1 VRGLAAIEAEGLR
14 KVFGKVVALDG
25 VSFSVKE
32 GELFGLLGP
41 NGAGKT
47 TTINI
52 LTTLIR
58 PTSGSAK
65 VWGYDV
71 GTETSKV
78 RSVIGLVPQDLTV
91 DDELTGIE
99 NLKLMASLYH
109 VPKDV
114 AERRIEEVLELV
126 DLKEAARRRV
136 ETYSGGMRKR
146 LELAAAL
153 IHRPKVLFLDEPTL
167 GLDVQTR
174 AHIWDYIRRLVR
186 EEHLTVLMTTHY
198 MDEADANCDRIAVID
213 RGRIMAIGSPRELK
227 AAHGSDVIELE
238 VQGNGVDVQ
247 SLVKEVRGVLDF
259 RIEGNRAT
267 LRVEKGEEVLP
278 ELMGRMIGRGVTVKR
293 IEMRRP
299 TLDEVFIALTGRSI
313 REEQGSWEEVFR
325 QSLNIRR
332 VRA

>member
-1 VRGLAAIEAEGLR
+1 VPAIEAEDLR
-14 KVFGKVVALDG
+14 KVFGDVVAVDG
-25 VSFSVKE
+25 ISFSVEE

-58 PTSGSAK
+58 PTSGSAR

-71 GTETSKV
+71 RTETSKV

-99 NLKLMASLYH
+99 NLRLMASLYH

-114 AERRIEEVLELV
+114 AEKRIEEVLELV
-126 DLKEAARRRV
+126 DLKEASKRKV

-186 EEHLTVLMTTHY
+186 EEQLTVLMTTHY
-198 MDEADANCDRIAVID
+198 MEEADANCDRVAVID
-213 RGRIMAIGSPRELK
+213 RGKIMAIGSPRELK

-238 VQGNGVDVQ
+238 VQGNGIDLH
-247 SLVKEVRGVLDF
+247 SLVNGVGGVLD
-259 RIEGNRAT
+259 
-267 LRVEKGEEVLP
+267 LRVEGSRAVLKVSRGEEVLP
-278 ELMGRMIGRGVTVKR
+278 ELVGRLIGGGAIVRR

-299 TLDEVFIALTGRSI
+299 TLDEVFISLTGRSI
-313 REEQGSWEEVFR
+313 REEHGSWEEVFR
-325 QSLNIRR
+325 QRLNIRR
-332 VRA
+332 VRG

>member
-1 VRGLAAIEAEGLR
+1 MPAIEAENLR
-14 KVFGKVVALDG
+14 KVFGNVVAVDG
-25 VSFSVKE
+25 ISFSVEE

-47 TTINI
+47 TTINV
-52 LTTLIR
+52 LTTLIK
-58 PTSGSAK
+58 PTSGSAR
-65 VWGYDV
+65 VWGFDV
-71 GTETSKV
+71 RTEASKV

-126 DLKEAARRRV
+126 DLKEASKRKV

-174 AHIWDYIRRLVR
+174 MHIWDYIRRLVR
-186 EEHLTVLMTTHY
+186 EEQLTVLMTTHY
-198 MDEADANCDRIAVID
+198 MEEADANCDRIAVID
-213 RGRIMAIGSPRELK
+213 RGKIMAIGSPRELK
-227 AAHGSDVIELE
+227 AAHGSDVVELE
-238 VQGNGVDVQ
+238 VQGNGIDLH
-247 SLVKEVRGVLDF
+247 SLVGGVRGVLDL
-259 RIEGNRAT
+259 RVEGSRAT
-267 LRVEKGEEVLP
+267 LKVSRGEEVLP
-278 ELMGRMIGRGVTVKR
+278 ELVGRLISGGVIVKR

-299 TLDEVFIALTGRSI
+299 TLDEVFVNLTGRSI

-332 VRA
+332 VRR

>member
-1 VRGLAAIEAEGLR
+1 MPAIEAEDLR
-14 KVFGKVVALDG
+14 KVFGDVVAVDG
-25 VSFSVKE
+25 ISFSVEE

-58 PTSGSAK
+58 PTSGSAR

-71 GTETSKV
+71 RTETSKV

-99 NLKLMASLYH
+99 NLRLMASLYH

-114 AERRIEEVLELV
+114 AEKRTEEVLELV
-126 DLKEAARRRV
+126 DLKEASKRKV

-174 AHIWDYIRRLVR
+174 AHIWEYIRRLVR
-186 EEHLTVLMTTHY
+186 EEQLTVLMTTHY
-198 MDEADANCDRIAVID
+198 MEEADANCDRVAVID
-213 RGRIMAIGSPRELK
+213 RGKIMAIGSPRELK

-238 VQGNGVDVQ
+238 VQGNGIDLH
-247 SLVKEVRGVLDF
+247 SLVKGVGGVLD
-259 RIEGNRAT
+259 
-267 LRVEKGEEVLP
+267 LRVEGSRAVLKVSRGEEVLP
-278 ELMGRMIGRGVTVKR
+278 ELVGRLIGGGAIVRR

-299 TLDEVFIALTGRSI
+299 TLDEVFISLTGRSI
-313 REEQGSWEEVFR
+313 REEHGSWEEVFR
-325 QSLNIRR
+325 QRLNIRR
-332 VRA
+332 VRG

>member
-1 VRGLAAIEAEGLR
+1 MAIEAESLR
-14 KVFGKVVALDG
+14 KVFGSVVALDG
-25 VSFSVKE
+25 VSFAVEE
-32 GELFGLLGP
+32 GEVFGLLGP

-58 PTSGSAK
+58 PTSGSAR

-71 GTETSKV
+71 RTETSKV

-91 DDELTGIE
+91 DAELTGIE
-99 NLKLMASLYH
+99 NLKLMAALYH
-109 VPKDV
+109 VPKHV
-114 AERRIEEVLELV
+114 AERRIEDVLELV
-126 DLKEAARRRV
+126 DLREAARRRV

-153 IHRPKVLFLDEPTL
+153 VHRPRVLFLDEPTL

-186 EEHLTVLMTTHY
+186 EEQLTVLMTTHY
-198 MDEADANCDRIAVID
+198 MEEADANCDRIAVID
-213 RGRIMAIGSPRELK
+213 RGRIMAIGTPRELK
-227 AAHGSDVIELE
+227 ARHGSDVIELE
-238 VQGNGVDVQ
+238 VQGDGVDPQ
-247 SLVKEVRGVLDF
+247 PLVRGVGGVTDV
-259 RIEGNRAT
+259 RVSGNRVT
-267 LRVEKGEEVLP
+267 VRVVRGEEALP
-278 ELMGRMIGRGVTVKR
+278 ELMRRLLSNGLSVRR

-325 QSLNIRR
+325 QSMNVRR

>member
-1 VRGLAAIEAEGLR
+1 MGVPAIEAEDLR
-14 KVFGKVVALDG
+14 KVFGDVVAVD
-25 VSFSVKE
+25 VISFSVEE

-47 TTINI
+47 TTI

-58 PTSGSAK
+58 PTSGSAR

-71 GTETSKV
+71 RTETSKV

-99 NLKLMASLYH
+99 NLRLMASLYH

-114 AERRIEEVLELV
+114 AEKRIEEVLELV
-126 DLKEAARRRV
+126 DLKEASKRKV

-186 EEHLTVLMTTHY
+186 EEQLTVLMTTHY
-198 MDEADANCDRIAVID
+198 MEEADANCDRVAVID
-213 RGRIMAIGSPRELK
+213 RGKIMAIGSPRELK

-238 VQGNGVDVQ
+238 VQGNGIDLH
-247 SLVKEVRGVLDF
+247 SLVNGVGGVLDLRF
-259 RIEGNRAT
+259 EGSRAV
-267 LRVEKGEEVLP
+267 LKVSRGEEVLP
-278 ELMGRMIGRGVTVKR
+278 ELVGRLIGGGAIVRR

-299 TLDEVFIALTGRSI
+299 TLDEVFISLTGRSI
-313 REEQGSWEEVFR
+313 REEHGSWEEVFR
-325 QSLNIRR
+325 QRLNIRR
-332 VRA
+332 VRG

>member
-1 VRGLAAIEAEGLR
+1 MPAIESENLR
-14 KVFGKVVALDG
+14 KVFGSVVAVDG
-25 VSFSVKE
+25 VSFSVEE

-58 PTSGSAK
+58 PTSGSAR

-78 RSVIGLVPQDLTV
+78 RRVIGLVPQDLTV
-91 DDELTGIE
+91 DGELTGIE
-99 NLKLMASLYH
+99 NLKLMASLYR
-109 VPKDV
+109 VPGDV
-114 AERRIEEVLELV
+114 AGRRIEEVLELV
-126 DLKEAARRRV
+126 DLKEAAKRRV

-153 IHRPKVLFLDEPTL
+153 IHRPRVLFLDEPTL

-174 AHIWDYIRRLVR
+174 AHIWEYIRRLVR
-186 EEHLTVLMTTHY
+186 EEQLTVLMTTHY
-198 MDEADANCDRIAVID
+198 MEEADANCDRIAVID
-213 RGRIMAIGSPRELK
+213 RGKIMAIGSPRDLK

-238 VQGNGVDVQ
+238 VQGNGIDLS
-247 SLVKEVRGVLDF
+247 SLVREVRGILDL
-259 RIEGNRAT
+259 RVDGSRAT
-267 LRVEKGEEVLP
+267 LRVARGEEVLP
-278 ELMGRMIGRGVTVKR
+278 ELVSRLIGRGAVVRR

-299 TLDEVFIALTGRSI
+299 TLDEVFISLTGRSI

-325 QSLNIRR
+325 RSLNIRR
-332 VRA
+332 LRG

>member
-1 VRGLAAIEAEGLR
+1 MGVPAIEAEDLR
-14 KVFGKVVALDG
+14 KVFGDVVAVDG
-25 VSFSVKE
+25 ISFSVEE

-58 PTSGSAK
+58 PTSGSAR

-71 GTETSKV
+71 RTETSKV

-99 NLKLMASLYH
+99 NLRLMASLYH

-114 AERRIEEVLELV
+114 AEKRIEEVLELV

-186 EEHLTVLMTTHY
+186 EEQLTVLMTTHY
-198 MDEADANCDRIAVID
+198 MEEADANCDRVAVID
-213 RGRIMAIGSPRELK
+213 RGKIMAIGSPRELK

-238 VQGNGVDVQ
+238 VQGNGIDLH
-247 SLVKEVRGVLDF
+247 SLVNGVGGVLD
-259 RIEGNRAT
+259 
-267 LRVEKGEEVLP
+267 LRVEGSRAVLKVSRGEEVLP
-278 ELMGRMIGRGVTVKR
+278 ELVGRLIGGGAIVRR

-299 TLDEVFIALTGRSI
+299 TLDEVFISLTGRSI
-313 REEQGSWEEVFR
+313 REEHGSWEEVFR
-325 QSLNIRR
+325 QRLNIRR
-332 VRA
+332 VRG

>member
-1 VRGLAAIEAEGLR
+1 MPAIEAENLR
-14 KVFGKVVALDG
+14 KVFGNIVAVDG
-25 VSFSVKE
+25 ISFSVEE
-32 GELFGLLGP
+32 GEIFGLLGP

-58 PTSGSAK
+58 PTSGSAR

-71 GTETSKV
+71 RTETSKV

-99 NLKLMASLYH
+99 NLRLMASLYH

-114 AERRIEEVLELV
+114 AERRIDEVLELV
-126 DLKEAARRRV
+126 DLMDASRRRV

-174 AHIWDYIRRLVR
+174 AHIWEYIRRLVR
-186 EEHLTVLMTTHY
+186 EEQLTVLMTTHY
-198 MDEADANCDRIAVID
+198 MEEADANCDRIAVID

-227 AAHGSDVIELE
+227 ASHGSDVIELE
-238 VQGNGVDVQ
+238 VQGNGIDLH
-247 SLVKEVRGVLDF
+247 SLVGEVRGVMDL
-259 RIEGNRAT
+259 RVEGSRAT
-267 LRVEKGEEVLP
+267 LKVSRGEEVLP
-278 ELMGRMIGRGVTVKR
+278 ELVGRLIGGGVIIRR

-299 TLDEVFIALTGRSI
+299 TLDEVFISLTGRSI
-313 REEQGSWEEVFR
+313 REEHGSWEDVFR

-332 VRA
+332 MRG

>member
-1 VRGLAAIEAEGLR
+1 MPAIEAEDLR
-14 KVFGKVVALDG
+14 KVFGDVVAVDG
-25 VSFSVKE
+25 ISFSVEE

-58 PTSGSAK
+58 PTSGSAR

-71 GTETSKV
+71 RTETSKV

-99 NLKLMASLYH
+99 NLRLMASLYH

-186 EEHLTVLMTTHY
+186 EEQLTVLMTTHY
-198 MDEADANCDRIAVID
+198 MEEADANCDRVAVID
-213 RGRIMAIGSPRELK
+213 RGKIMAIGSPRELK

-238 VQGNGVDVQ
+238 VQGNGIDLH
-247 SLVKEVRGVLDF
+247 SLVNGVGGVLD
-259 RIEGNRAT
+259 
-267 LRVEKGEEVLP
+267 LRVEGSRAVLKVSRGEEVLP
-278 ELMGRMIGRGVTVKR
+278 ELVGRLIGGGAIVRR

-299 TLDEVFIALTGRSI
+299 TLDEVFISLTGRSI
-313 REEQGSWEEVFR
+313 REEHGSWEEVFR
-325 QSLNIRR
+325 QRLNIRR
-332 VRA
+332 VRG

>member
-1 VRGLAAIEAEGLR
+1 MMAIEAESLR
-14 KVFGKVVALDG
+14 KVFGSVVALDG
-25 VSFSVKE
+25 VSFAVEE
-32 GELFGLLGP
+32 GEVFGLLGP

-58 PTSGSAK
+58 PTSGSAR

-71 GTETSKV
+71 RTETSKV

-99 NLKLMASLYH
+99 NLKLMAALYH

-126 DLKEAARRRV
+126 DLREAARRRV

-153 IHRPKVLFLDEPTL
+153 VHRPRVLFLDEPTL

-186 EEHLTVLMTTHY
+186 EEQLTVLMTTHY
-198 MDEADANCDRIAVID
+198 MEEADANCDRIAVID
-213 RGRIMAIGSPRELK
+213 RGRIMAIGTPRELK
-227 AAHGSDVIELE
+227 ARHGSDVIELE
-238 VQGNGVDVQ
+238 VQGDGVDPQ
-247 SLVKEVRGVLDF
+247 PLVRGVGGVTDV
-259 RIEGNRAT
+259 RVSGNRVT
-267 LRVEKGEEVLP
+267 VRVVRGEEALP
-278 ELMGRMIGRGVTVKR
+278 ELMRRLLSNGLSVRR

-313 REEQGSWEEVFR
+313 REEQGSGEEVFR
-325 QSLNIRR
+325 QSMNVRR

>member
-1 VRGLAAIEAEGLR
+1 MPAIEAEDLR
-14 KVFGKVVALDG
+14 KVFGDVVAVDG
-25 VSFSVKE
+25 ISFSVEE

-58 PTSGSAK
+58 PTSGSAR

-71 GTETSKV
+71 RTETSKV

-99 NLKLMASLYH
+99 NLRLMASLYH

-114 AERRIEEVLELV
+114 AEKRIEEVLELV
-126 DLKEAARRRV
+126 DLKEASKRKV

-186 EEHLTVLMTTHY
+186 EEQLTVLMTTHY
-198 MDEADANCDRIAVID
+198 MEEADANCDRVAVID
-213 RGRIMAIGSPRELK
+213 RGKIMAIGSPRELK

-238 VQGNGVDVQ
+238 VQGNGIDLH
-247 SLVKEVRGVLDF
+247 SLVNGVGGVLD
-259 RIEGNRAT
+259 
-267 LRVEKGEEVLP
+267 LRVEGSRAVLKVSRGEEVLP
-278 ELMGRMIGRGVTVKR
+278 ELVGRLIGGGAIVRR

-299 TLDEVFIALTGRSI
+299 TLDEVFISLTGRSI
-313 REEQGSWEEVFR
+313 REEHGSWEEVFR

-332 VRA
+332 VRR

>member
-1 VRGLAAIEAEGLR
+1 MGVPAIEAEDLR
-14 KVFGKVVALDG
+14 KVFGSVVAVDG
-25 VSFSVKE
+25 ISFSVEE

-58 PTSGSAK
+58 PTSGSAR

-71 GTETSKV
+71 RTETSKV

-99 NLKLMASLYH
+99 NLRLMASLYH

-114 AERRIEEVLELV
+114 AEKRIEEVLELV
-126 DLKEAARRRV
+126 DLKEASKRKV

-186 EEHLTVLMTTHY
+186 EEQLTVLMTTHY
-198 MDEADANCDRIAVID
+198 MEEADANCDRVAVID
-213 RGRIMAIGSPRELK
+213 RGKIMAIGSPRELK

-238 VQGNGVDVQ
+238 VQGNGIDLHP
-247 SLVKEVRGVLDF
+247 LVKGVGGVLD
-259 RIEGNRAT
+259 
-267 LRVEKGEEVLP
+267 LRVDGSRAVLKVSRGEEVLP
-278 ELMGRMIGRGVTVKR
+278 ELVGRLIGGGAIVRR

-299 TLDEVFIALTGRSI
+299 TLDEVFISLTGRSI
-313 REEQGSWEEVFR
+313 REEHGSWEEVFR
-325 QSLNIRR
+325 QRLNKRR
-332 VRA
+332 VRG